1 MPNTYVALDTQTIGT
16 ATNSITFTNIPQGY
30 TDLVLVTSVG
40 SNNPVEIMVFQVG
53 NGSVD
58 TGSNYSTTYL
68 LGNGSTASS
77 GRFSNLTYGALDRNL
92 GVTTTTGGLNTIT
105 NFMNYSNTTTNKTI
119 LSRANQVDAT
129 YNGAEAMV
137 NLWRSTAAI
146 NTIKIFI
153 TNGVLFNVGS
163 TFSLYGIANADQ
175 GAAKATGGMIT
186 EDSTYWYHTFG
197 ASGAFIPKQAL
208 SCDVLVVAG
217 GGSGGG
223 QYAGG
228 GGAGGIAYDG
238 ARSLTATTYNVT
250 IGGGGTAISSSSANG
265 NTGTNTSFDTLV
277 ANGGGGGGSWNG
289 TGANGLTGGSG
300 GGGSMGT
307 SSGNTTSG
315 GVATQGA
322 STGDIG
328 YGSNGGGGLRSSVF
342 LGGGGGGAGA
352 VGGTASGTAAGV
364 GGAGINTYSSWFIP
378 TSVGVDGFIAGGG
391 GGGAEGTSTT
401 NGAGGSGGGGA
412 GGLASVSSVGVAG
425 RINTGSGGGGFAAN
439 ATGLSG
445 AGGSGVVIVRYLK
458 A

>member
-1 MPNTYVALDTQTIGT
+1 MPNTYTELRRTVVGT
-16 ATNSITFTNIPQGY
+16 ATGTVTLDLTGISGY
-30 TDLVLVTSVG
+30 TDLRVVINGASSSSAANVLMRYNNDSTSGLYSMTDLTGDG
-40 SNNPVEIMVFQVG
+40 SSATSHRTTNTNQILCNYFGYM
-53 NGSVD
+53 D
-58 TGSNYSTTYL
+58 TGY
-68 LGNGSTASS
+68 
-77 GRFSNLTYGALDRNL
+77 
-92 GVTTTTGGLNTIT
+92 NTNILVDIFQYANT
-105 NFMNYSNTTTNKTI
+105 NVFKTNTT
-119 LSRANQVDAT
+119 RANNAANGTAAT
-129 YNGAEAMV
+129 VG
-137 NLWRSTAAI
+137 LWRNTAAI
-146 NTIKIFI
+146 TSI
-153 TNGVLFNVGS
+153 TFVTGAGNFSTGS

-175 GAAKATGGMIT
+175 GAAKATGGIIT
-186 EDSTYWYHTFG
+186 EDATYWYHTFG
-197 ASGAFIPKQAL
+197 ASSAFIPKQSL
-208 SCDVLVVAG
+208 TCDVLVVAG

-364 GGAGINTYSSWFIP
+364 GGAGINTYSSWLIP
-378 TSVGVDGFIAGGG
+378 TSIGVDGFIAGGG

>member
-1 MPNTYVALDTQTIGT
+1 MPNTYVALRTETVAVATGT
-16 ATNSITFTNIPQGY
+16 VTFDLTGISGY
-30 TDLVLVTSVG
+30 TDLVLVANIKPTATNNARLRFNNDSSSLYSNTSLSG
-40 SNNPVEIMVFQVG
+40 S
-53 NGSVD
+53 GSSAVSRRD
-58 TGSNYSTTYL
+58 SNATYFRLDWDGYNQTTE
-68 LGNGSTASS
+68 
-77 GRFSNLTYGALDRNL
+77 FNLH
-92 GVTTTTGGLNTIT
+92 IT
-105 NFMNYSNTTTNKTI
+105 NIQNYSNTTTNKTI
-119 LSRANQVDAT
+119 ITRSGSGPTGVDSLVGL
-129 YNGAEAMV
+129 Y
-137 NLWRSTAAI
+137 RSTSAI
-146 NTIKIFI
+146 NRLDIF
-153 TNGVLFNVGS
+153 TSNDNWAVGS
-163 TFSLYGIANADQ
+163 TFNLYGIANADQ
-175 GAAKATGGMIT
+175 GAAKATGGIIT

-197 ASGAFIPKQAL
+197 ASGAFIPKQSL
-208 SCDVLVVAG
+208 TCDVLVVAG

-250 IGGGGTAISSSSANG
+250 IGGGGTAINTSSANG

-277 ANGGGGGGSWNG
+277 ANGGGGGGSWNT

-307 SSGNTTSG
+307 SNGNTTSG

-328 YGSNGGGGLRSSVF
+328 YGSNGGGGLRSTLF

-364 GGAGINTYSSWFIP
+364 GGAGINTYSSWLIP

-412 GGLASVSSVGVAG
+412 GGLASVSAVGVAG
-425 RINTGSGGGGFAAN
+425 RINTGSGGGGYAAN
-439 ATGLSG
+439 AQGLSG